1 MDGHRQKLDVPYYN
15 RPRWPPAGKTGRGSL
30 LNRPSCLADDP
41 IGQRTEVNF
50 VKHWGKPLRRDFQL
64 PRIFHSMH
72 FVSSFEGLDDRISS
86 VARLKEKMHRAE
98 TGQFGSVTRLKD
110 KTQS

>member
-1 MDGHRQKLDVPYYN
+1 
-15 RPRWPPAGKTGRGSL
+15 
-30 LNRPSCLADDP
+30 
-41 IGQRTEVNF
+41 
-50 VKHWGKPLRRDFQL
+50 
-64 PRIFHSMH
+64 MH

-110 KTQS
+110 NIHRAEPGQIGSGQAKRLNT